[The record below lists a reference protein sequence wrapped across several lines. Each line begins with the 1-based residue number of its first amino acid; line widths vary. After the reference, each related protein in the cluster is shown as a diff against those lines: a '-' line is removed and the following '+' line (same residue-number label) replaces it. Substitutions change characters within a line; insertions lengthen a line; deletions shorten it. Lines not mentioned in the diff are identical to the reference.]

1 MGFLLK
7 ILLVAG
13 LVAGLSGLVFIRR
26 GSIPNLSALPEV
38 FSWVRSSVD
47 TRSVS
52 DLKNMDVPTL
62 GKRVSQVLDSLVT
75 HPDRNSPVVLGVKVT
90 NYSLN
95 SLVEVI
101 QKLPPDQV
109 DQLKNVVCSPA
120 SGTSSG
126 N

>member
-13 LVAGLSGLVFIRR
+13 LVAGLSGLGFIRR

-38 FSWVRSSVD
+38 FSVD

-90 NYSLN
+90 NDSLN

>member
-13 LVAGLSGLVFIRR
+13 LVAGLSGLAFIRR